1 MAGVGGVPPTIYLP
15 ENNQKAQL
23 GLMIGKSLSEGLN
36 QWNQSDALQ
45 KSSGLAPE
53 QQLQYLQQRL
63 GPEGAQ
69 FVSQMVELQKAK
81 TAQQLIQAQIAHT
94 QAETARETT
103 LGKISDVTLQLN
115 QKTLDHADREQALQ
129 DRLEQAK
136 IDEAQASV
144 AGSYARTEEARAQIG
159 RINEETTRMRQE
171 RETAARANAV
181 FDALLPKGPQN
192 GPQAPNAPV
201 SPSGQAAPPDSI
213 VRTSAGETGGP
224 SGGQNGDEASAP
236 GFAEKLHN
244 IAWAA
249 NSGGDV
255 VGASGLP
262 VASKEDV
269 QPPTLEQQVK
279 NLTPAQ
285 MFTLSA
291 LKTPAEK
298 GEYLQQAWEKTHK
311 FRVEPIQIAQGV
323 TAKAMVMPDGETKV
337 IPGTQTIKLQ
347 KLSEVEKRA
356 TNGLSQ
362 LEQTLSTL
370 EDLDKQGLAAG
381 NPGGAM
387 PEGATGDMIRR
398 YGDKWALEHN
408 QRVPFGSPEE
418 AERARKY
425 IYGISHSLIGITG
438 LLSGLR
444 ETDTLRKSMSD
455 VIASAA
461 EPLGNRSDKIRAMRN
476 QLFVTVKNMY
486 EDGAASG
493 KEIPQDI
500 RRLYKKYDLER
511 PMDDVMKDFT
521 REKPDSRVAGPAPAK
536 TDGGPAAKPES
547 DMVSV
552 GGARITRQAAE
563 KLAKDAG
570 LSLNDILDSGN
581 E

>member
-1 MAGVGGVPPTIYLP
+1 MAGVGSVPPTIYLP
-15 ENNQKAQL
+15 EYKQKAQL
-23 GLMIGKSLSEGLN
+23 NTE
-36 QWNQSDALQ
+36 DT
-45 KSSGLAPE
+45 
-53 QQLQYLQQRL
+53 
-63 GPEGAQ
+63 Q
-69 FVSQMVELQKAK
+69 FVSQLVELQKARA
-81 TAQQLIQAQIAHT
+81 AQQLTQAQIAHT

-103 LGKISDVTLQLN
+103 LGKIADVTLQLN
-115 QKTLDHADREQALQ
+115 QKTLDHADREQALH

-144 AGSYARTEEARAQIG
+144 AGSPARAEEARARIG
-159 RINEETTRMRQE
+159 RINEETMRMRQE
-171 RETAARANAV
+171 RETAARANAL
-181 FDALLPKGPQN
+181 FDAFLPKVPQN

-201 SPSGQAAPPDSI
+201 SPSGQAAPPDSV
-213 VRTSAGETGGP
+213 VRTGASAAGGP

-347 KLSEVEKRA
+347 KLSDVEKRA

-362 LEQTLSTL
+362 LEQTLASL

-398 YGDKWALEHN
+398 Y
-408 QRVPFGSPEE
+408 
-418 AERARKY
+418 
-425 IYGISHSLIGITG
+425 
-438 LLSGLR
+438 
-444 ETDTLRKSMSD
+444 
-455 VIASAA
+455 
-461 EPLGNRSDKIRAMRN
+461 
-476 QLFVTVKNMY
+476 
-486 EDGAASG
+486 
-493 KEIPQDI
+493 
-500 RRLYKKYDLER
+500 
-511 PMDDVMKDFT
+511 
-521 REKPDSRVAGPAPAK
+521 
-536 TDGGPAAKPES
+536 
-547 DMVSV
+547 
-552 GGARITRQAAE
+552 
-563 KLAKDAG
+563 
-570 LSLNDILDSGN
+570 
-581 E
+581 